1 MSNQKL
7 YNRDTNPVK
16 TATTVKEDDNM
27 VADKITALY
36 CRLSNEDKLAGE
48 SNSISNQKDILLRYA
63 KQNHFLNPE
72 FYVDDGYSGTTF
84 ERPAFQKMLA
94 DISEGKVSTVI
105 TKDLSRFG
113 RNSAMVGMFTNV
125 TFRKYDVRYIAVNDN
140 YDTIDP
146 YSIDNDFAGIRNW
159 FNEFYARDTS
169 RKIRSAFKAKGERGE
184 PLGGI
189 PPYGYIKDP
198 NDSKKWL
205 VDEDAAQ
212 IIKRIFQ
219 LCMEGMGPGQI
230 ATLLK
235 SEKVLTPA
243 AYKISRG
250 IKTPHK
256 SSPDNYCW
264 DSSSVIY
271 ILERKE
277 YMGWLVNFKTT
288 NHSMWGK
295 KSILNSE
302 EDTLSFQNHH
312 DAIIDVETFEK
323 VQELRSK
330 RQRRTTAGRTSMFS
344 GLMYC
349 NDCGGRMYFSTMKG
363 FEKRQDHF
371 VCGTARSYKGSCT
384 THYIRQVVLEKVIWE
399 HIQRV
404 VDMVSHYEEYF
415 RLYMT
420 DALQIQTKESIA
432 YLSKK
437 KKKDELRYE
446 ELNRLFI
453 RLYEDNVSG
462 KISDEKFSMLSKA
475 YEEEQ
480 QELKETIQKV
490 QTEIELQENKITDL
504 EKFIHRVNKYIG
516 LTELNHYVVREL
528 IQGIY
533 VEAPDRSSGK
543 RVQRIHIKYDLV
555 GFIPVDEML
564 KAQMAQP
571 L

>member
-1 MSNQKL
+1 
-7 YNRDTNPVK
+7 
-16 TATTVKEDDNM
+16 M

-330 RQRRTTAGRTSMFS
+330 RQRRTIAGRTSMFS

-480 QELKETIQKV
+480 KELKETIQKV